1 MKVGVIGVGYL
12 GKHHARIYSEIEH
25 AHLVGVSDIDAERGK
40 EVASTYGT
48 QFFPQPADLLGRVDA
63 VSIAVPSKDH
73 YSLAKEALSKRVHTL
88 VEKPIACSV
97 EEADS
102 LVELA
107 RKNGTKLY
115 VGHTERF
122 SPPIAALR
130 ERINYPLFMECH
142 RLASFEQRGS
152 DIAVVLDLMIHD
164 IDMVLWLVKSP
175 LEKVDA
181 VGIPVLTEHEDIANA
196 RMEFASGCI
205 VNLTASRVSKN
216 NLRKIRIFQKNE
228 YISIDSPGNNVEI
241 YTRVLDEDGRPQVR
255 REEVEVEGAEPLRAE
270 LEAFI
275 EEVDE
280 EEKTNLA
287 TGEEGRDALVVA
299 FKILHLIRERR
310 ARVGIE

>member
-25 AHLVGVSDIDAERGK
+25 AQLVGVSDIDEGRGK
-40 EVASTYGT
+40 EIACSYGT
-48 QFFPQPADLLGRVDA
+48 QFFSRPADLLERVDA
-63 VSIAVPSKDH
+63 VSIAVPSTH
-73 YSLAKEALSKRVHTL
+73 HHALAEEALSMRVHTL
-88 VEKPIACSV
+88 VEKPLACSV

-130 ERINYPLFMECH
+130 ERIDHPLFMECH
-142 RLASFEQRGS
+142 RLASFKQRGT

-164 IDMVLWLVKSP
+164 IDMALWLVKSP
-175 LEKVDA
+175 LEKIDA
-181 VGIPVLTEHEDIANA
+181 VGVPVLTEHEDIANA

-205 VNLTASRVSKN
+205 VNLTASRVSKGS
-216 NLRKIRIFQKNE
+216 LRKIRIFQKNE
-228 YISIDSPGNNVEI
+228 YISIDSPGKNVEI
-241 YTRVLDEDGRPQVR
+241 YTRLLDEDGRPQVR
-255 REEVEVEGAEPLRAE
+255 REGVEVEGAEPLRAE

-275 EEVDE
+275 EEIDE

-299 FKILHLIRERR
+299 FKILQLIRERR